1 MTLSVHVPADIV
13 AIAKVRV
20 ADPTKVRQYERIVLG
35 LAKEIKRAARAGEV
49 TMFNA
54 AAKKLEAEWSNLTK
68 AQQDKVIR
76 EVGLIVRQHYVSME
90 SKTATKLASFGR
102 QIMKGTRKVFKD
114 KIDPNISA
122 SLTSKDRV
130 FVSRVSK
137 SRAWFV
143 KDHGKMIDEAY
154 REKAADIISS
164 GAEAGLSDKQVS
176 KELKR
181 VLNNKAIQQSEA
193 YYRTVANAAMN
204 RSRTWSSLQSYDEA
218 GIRGYTYA
226 ATLDEVTTDQCF
238 AEGTQILTP
247 NGYTAIEKIRPTALV
262 VTGSNQ
268 ICQVAGVLVGT
279 TDTWILI
286 GMSNGRSVC
295 ATPNH
300 PFFVID
306 ASFVDGAWK
315 DAETLQSGIWLFDS
329 RTGDQVEVRS
339 VQRFRSNPAPTYNL
353 EIESEP
359 TYIAEGVLV
368 HNCRFLH
375 GKEYIVRDGIALM
388 EKTEQ
393 EALDNPEAVKDVTPW
408 MTTVKDKK
416 TGNKFLAFKRGT
428 RTTRVAEIKRSAVGQ
443 RDRVGSY
450 DQLRSDDQLKKDG
463 FQFPPLHGN

>member
-1 MTLSVHVPADIV
+1 MALSVHVPADIV

-35 LAKEIKRAARAGEV
+35 LAKDIKRAARSGEV
-49 TMFNA
+49 QLFNA

-68 AQQDKVIR
+68 AQQEKVIR
-76 EVGLIVRQHYVSME
+76 EVGLIVRQHYVAME

-102 QIMKGTRKVFKD
+102 QIMKGTRRVFKD

-143 KDHGKMIDEAY
+143 KNHGKVIDEAY
-154 REKAADIISS
+154 REKAAGIISS

-176 KELKR
+176 KELAR

-193 YYRTVANAAMN
+193 YYRVVANAAMN
-204 RSRTWSSLQSYDEA
+204 RSRTWASLQSYDEA

-226 ATLDEVTTDQCF
+226 ATLDEVTTDQC
-238 AEGTQILTP
+238 
-247 NGYTAIEKIRPTALV
+247 
-262 VTGSNQ
+262 
-268 ICQVAGVLVGT
+268 
-279 TDTWILI
+279 
-286 GMSNGRSVC
+286 
-295 ATPNH
+295 
-300 PFFVID
+300 
-306 ASFVDGAWK
+306 
-315 DAETLQSGIWLFDS
+315 
-329 RTGDQVEVRS
+329 
-339 VQRFRSNPAPTYNL
+339 
-353 EIESEP
+353 
-359 TYIAEGVLV
+359 
-368 HNCRFLH
+368 RFLH

-393 EALDNPEAVKDVTPW
+393 DALDKPEAVKDVTPW
-408 MTTVKDKK
+408 MTTIKDKK
-416 TGNKFLAFKRGT
+416 TGNKFLAFKRGN

-443 RDRVGSY
+443 RDQVGSY